1 MSRAEDFVK
10 NFEKV
15 SKVIT
20 DNAPED
26 LIYCVAI
33 YARDRKD
40 KSYKLLR
47 NLPSSKVFT
56 PDRKDKSYKLLRNT
70 TLYDNYTIKERINT
84 ML

>member
-47 NLPSSKVFT
+47 N
-56 PDRKDKSYKLLRNT
+56 T

>member
-40 KSYKLLR
+40 KSIKC
-47 NLPSSKVFT
+47 
-56 PDRKDKSYKLLRNT
+56 PDWDNWHKLLRNT

>member
-26 LIYCVAI
+26 LIYPCDIMQKEVQRI
-33 YARDRKD
+33 SKL
-40 KSYKLLR
+40 KSEKIDNWILTSVVPRFRLEVDVR
-47 NLPSSKVFT
+47 N
-56 PDRKDKSYKLLRNT
+56 
-70 TLYDNYTIKERINT
+70 
-84 ML
+84 

>member
-47 NLPSSKVFT
+47 SPSLKNSRNR
-56 PDRKDKSYKLLRNT
+56 DRKDKSYKLLRNT